1 MALTDSEAVETELFA
16 QYRVIDDL
24 LQPFGRTLRHTCARI
39 ATMRNQREQQE
50 LHRHLPAA
58 GIAISMVAN
67 DIGHDF
73 IPEQYFYAPGK

>member
-1 MALTDSEAVETELFA
+1 
-16 QYRVIDDL
+16 
-24 LQPFGRTLRHTCARI
+24 
-39 ATMRNQREQQE
+39 MRNQREQQE
-50 LHRHLPAA
+50 LHRHLSAA